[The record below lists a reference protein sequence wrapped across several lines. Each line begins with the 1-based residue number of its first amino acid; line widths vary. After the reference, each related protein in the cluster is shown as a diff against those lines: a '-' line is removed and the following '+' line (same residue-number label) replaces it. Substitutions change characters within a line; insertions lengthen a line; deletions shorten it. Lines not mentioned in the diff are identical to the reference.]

1 MTTRYALYARV
12 STLNDSQTTS
22 FTLQE
27 EDLSERIKILYP
39 DYELYRVYGDLGI
52 SGTKEDR
59 PEFKRMIQDAKAG
72 KFEVIITKSISRFA
86 RNTRLLLNAL
96 NELETAGVGVIF
108 LEENLDTRREGQKFI
123 LTVLG
128 GLAEMESSNTKAHI
142 RESYSIKHAAG
153 KMAAPHKTAYG
164 YKRENGETVIDEEEA
179 AVIRKIF
186 SWYIKDGWSAGAI
199 ARKLQADGVPVPRA
213 KDGHAWYRTSVLGI
227 LKNPRYCGKPQE
239 TERVQKPGGKKK
251 GEIVKVL
258 TFEGPAIISE
268 LEFEQAQKIIKARK
282 KENGHL
288 AKNGANFQP
297 QKYPLSGLIKC
308 ARCGLTCT
316 RFQHRTTVPLDSL
329 DLIDPAGDLPLWGCF
344 TFTGL
349 SRARFEFC
357 GTYMISEQYIYE
369 MLIEAF
375 VEAFYSTNP
384 YKAGHAIWGELIGET
399 LKKST
404 ETEEYEKALEAYG
417 ARVKELD
424 QAAEKERDLYRAGLQ
439 DLGSTQTRIKELE
452 KLKSEIS
459 KPRTPDAVQADLE
472 TLEALQ
478 SAMEGTNRE
487 EVHAQIRKIFK
498 NPSYKRQLIRAF
510 VQKIEIGEEPR
521 FTMVVYF
528 KNKNPIKLHIKH
540 RSPYRRAG
548 RERWDKP
555 EIISNGLSPE
565 FLADQEIKGD
575 SFKHIKGKLK

>member
-27 EDLSERIKILYP
+27 EDLSERIKIIYP
-39 DYELYRVYGDLGI
+39 DYELFKVYGDLGI

-59 PEFKRMIQDAKAG
+59 PQFKKMIQDAKAG

-108 LEENLDTRREGQKFI
+108 LEENLDTRREGQRFI
-123 LTVLG
+123 MTVLG
-128 GLAEMESSNTKAHI
+128 GLAEMESSNLRSHI

-164 YKRENGETVIDEEEA
+164 YKRERGETVIDEEEA
-179 AVIRKIF
+179 KIIRKIF

-251 GEIVKVL
+251 GEVVKVL

-282 KENGHL
+282 KENTHL
-288 AKNGANFQP
+288 AKNGSNFQP
-297 QKYPLSGLIKC
+297 QKYPLSGLIRC

-316 RFQHRTTVPLDSL
+316 RYQHRTTVSLDSL
-329 DLIDPAGDLPLWGCF
+329 DLIDSAKDLPLWGCF
-344 TFTGL
+344 SFTGI
-349 SRARFEFC
+349 SRARHSFC

-369 MLIEAF
+369 MICAAF
-375 VEAFYSTNP
+375 VEAFYTSNP
-384 YKAGHAIWGELIGET
+384 HKAGRAIWGELIGET

-404 ETEEYEKALEAYG
+404 EAEEYEKALEAYE

-424 QAAEKERDLYRAGLQ
+424 KAAEKERDLYRAGLQ
-439 DLGSTQTRIKELE
+439 DLGSATSRIKELE

-459 KPRTPDAVQADLE
+459 KPASQDSIKADIA
-472 TLEALQ
+472 TLEAVRA
-478 SAMEGTNRE
+478 AMEQDSRE
-487 EVHAQIRKIFK
+487 EVYAQVRKIFK
-498 NPSYKRQLIRAF
+498 NTSYKRQLIRAF

-555 EIISNGLSPE
+555 EIISNGISE
-565 FLADQEIKGD
+565 QFLKDQEIAQ
-575 SFKHIKGKLK
+575 IKRTED

>member
-27 EDLSERIKILYP
+27 EDLSEKIKILYP
-39 DYELYRVYGDLGI
+39 DYELYKVYGDLGI

-86 RNTRLLLNAL
+86 RNVRLLLNAL
-96 NELETAGVGVIF
+96 NELEGAGVGVIF

-128 GLAEMESSNTKAHI
+128 GLAEMESSNLKSHI

-179 AVIRKIF
+179 KIIRKIF
-186 SWYIKDGWSAGAI
+186 NWFIKDGWSSGAI
-199 ARKLQADGVPVPRA
+199 ARRLSADGVPVPRPTDNHG
-213 KDGHAWYRTSVLGI
+213 KWYRTSVLGI
-227 LKNPRYCGKPQE
+227 LKNSRYCGKPQE
-239 TERVQKPGGKKK
+239 TERIQKPGGKKK

-268 LEFEQAQKIIKARK
+268 LEFEQAQKIINARK
-282 KENGHL
+282 KENTHL

-329 DLIDPAGDLPLWGCF
+329 DLIDSAQDLPLWGCF

-349 SRARFEFC
+349 SRARHEFC

-369 MLIEAF
+369 MLVEAF
-375 VEAFYSTNP
+375 VEAYYSTTP
-384 YKAGHAIWGELIGET
+384 YKAGRASWANIIGET
-399 LKKST
+399 LEKNT
-404 ETEEYEKALEAYG
+404 EAEEYEKALEVYE

-424 QAAEKERDLYRAGLQ
+424 KAMEKERDLYRAGLQ
-439 DLGSTQTRIKELE
+439 DIGAATSRIKEFE
-452 KLKSEIS
+452 KQKELIS
-459 KPRTPDAVQADLE
+459 KPASPDSIKADLA
-472 TLEALQ
+472 TLEAVRA
-478 SAMEGTNRE
+478 AMEQDSRE
-487 EVHAQIRKIFK
+487 EVYVQVRKIFK
-498 NPSYKRQLIRAF
+498 NTSYKRQLIRAF
-510 VQKIEIGEEPR
+510 VDHIEIGEEPR
-521 FTMVVYF
+521 FMMTVYF
-528 KNKNPIKLHIKH
+528 KNKQPIKIRTAH

-555 EIISNGLSPE
+555 EIISNGISE
-565 FLADQEIKGD
+565 QFLKDQEIAQINRSED
-575 SFKHIKGKLK
+575 

>member
-27 EDLSERIKILYP
+27 EDLSEKIKILYP
-39 DYELYRVYGDLGI
+39 DYELYKVYGDLGI

-59 PEFKRMIQDAKAG
+59 PEFKRMIEDAKAG

-96 NELETAGVGVIF
+96 NELEGAGVGVIF

-179 AVIRKIF
+179 KIIRKIF

-227 LKNPRYCGKPQE
+227 LKNSRYCGKPQE
-239 TERVQKPGGKKK
+239 TERIQKPGGKKK

-282 KENGHL
+282 KENTHL
-288 AKNGANFQP
+288 AKNGSNFQP

-329 DLIDPAGDLPLWGCF
+329 DLIDSAQDLPLWGCF
-344 TFTGL
+344 SFTGI
-349 SRARFEFC
+349 SRAMHSFC

-369 MLIEAF
+369 MLVEAF
-375 VEAFYSTNP
+375 VEAFYTTNP
-384 YKAGHAIWGELIGET
+384 HKAGRAIWGDIIKET
-399 LKKST
+399 LEKSS
-404 ETEEYEKALEAYG
+404 EAEEYEKALEAYE
-417 ARVKELD
+417 ARVKEID
-424 QAAEKERDLYRAGLQ
+424 KAMEKERDLYRAGLQ

-459 KPRTPDAVQADLE
+459 KPASPDSIKADLA
-472 TLEALQ
+472 TLEAVRA
-478 SAMEGTNRE
+478 AMEQDSRE
-487 EVHAQIRKIFK
+487 EVHAHIRKIFK

-510 VQKIEIGEEPR
+510 VDHIEIGEEPR
-521 FTMVVYF
+521 FMMTVYF
-528 KNKNPIKLHIKH
+528 KNKQPIKIHIAH

-555 EIISNGLSPE
+555 EIISNGISAE
-565 FLADQEIKGD
+565 FIADQEIAQ
-575 SFKHIKGKLK
+575 IKRSED

>member
-27 EDLSERIKILYP
+27 EDLSEKIKILYP
-39 DYELYRVYGDLGI
+39 DYELYKVYGDLGI

-86 RNTRLLLNAL
+86 RNVRLLLNAL
-96 NELETAGVGVIF
+96 NELEGAGVGVIF

-128 GLAEMESSNTKAHI
+128 GLAEMESSNLKSHI

-179 AVIRKIF
+179 AVVRKIF
-186 SWYIKDGWSAGAI
+186 KWFIKDGWSSGAI
-199 ARKLQADGVPVPRA
+199 ARRLSADGVPVPRPTDNHG
-213 KDGHAWYRTSVLGI
+213 KWYRTSVLGI

-239 TERVQKPGGKKK
+239 TEREQKPGGKKK

-258 TFEGPAIISE
+258 TFEGPAIVSE

-282 KENGHL
+282 KENTHL
-288 AKNGANFQP
+288 AKNGSNFQP

-369 MLIEAF
+369 MLVEAF
-375 VEAFYSTNP
+375 VEAYYSTNP
-384 YKAGHAIWGELIGET
+384 HKAGRAIWADLIGET
-399 LKKST
+399 LEKST
-404 ETEEYEKALEAYG
+404 EAEEYEKALEAYE
-417 ARVKELD
+417 ARVKEID
-424 QAAEKERDLYRAGLQ
+424 KTMEKERDLYRAGLQ

-452 KLKSEIS
+452 KQKELIS
-459 KPRTPDAVQADLE
+459 KPASPDSIKADLE
-472 TLEALQ
+472 TLEAVRA
-478 SAMEGTNRE
+478 AMEQDSRE
-487 EVHAQIRKIFK
+487 EVYAQVRKIFK
-498 NPSYKRQLIRAF
+498 NTSYKRQLIRAF
-510 VQKIEIGEEPR
+510 VDHIEIGEEPR
-521 FTMVVYF
+521 FMMTVYF
-528 KNKNPIKLHIKH
+528 KKKNPIKVHIGH

-555 EIISNGLSPE
+555 EIISNGISAE
-565 FLADQEIKGD
+565 FIADQEITQ
-575 SFKHIKGKLK
+575 IKRSED